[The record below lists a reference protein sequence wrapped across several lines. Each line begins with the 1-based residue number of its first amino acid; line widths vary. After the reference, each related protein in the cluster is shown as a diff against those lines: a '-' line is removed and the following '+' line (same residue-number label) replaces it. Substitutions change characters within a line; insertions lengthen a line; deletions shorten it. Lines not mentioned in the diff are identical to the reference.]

1 MNVYELLNQF
11 RLETNM
17 KHSPRLKYALFLSYM
32 QIQLNTKSNAFQIQN
47 KIYLQAAKN
56 NILKVRGGKGY
67 DIICLRKKVIIPPL
81 HTESKPY
88 FK

>member
-1 MNVYELLNQF
+1 MPF
-11 RLETNM
+11 
-17 KHSPRLKYALFLSYM
+17 KYKTKFIYK
-32 QIQLNTKSNAFQIQN
+32 QLYIS
-47 KIYLQAAKN
+47 KN